1 MDTTQSHDNTASA
14 ALYRLVCSDID
25 GTLLNKDRDLSD
37 ATVRAIRALD
47 EKGVPFVMIS
57 ARMPSAMRPFLAK
70 AGINRPIVCFN
81 GAYIES
87 EIKPDGRPRV
97 LRTRTMNYE
106 AFLNMLHLLQDYP
119 VHVSAFYKDSWYANG
134 MDRWTEREIH
144 NTRVRPQIVPTNDM
158 LYRFSCEGQSAHKVL
173 VMGEKDTI
181 EQVYHRL
188 ASLFGD
194 HVDIYR
200 SKDTYLEINA
210 KAISKEKSLAVIARY
225 FDIQA
230 DRIVAFGD
238 NYNDIGMLSSAGLGV
253 AVGNAK
259 EVVKAAADRV
269 TDENIFD
276 GVAKCLEFIFEL

>member
-230 DRIVAFGD
+230 ERIVAFGD

-276 GVAKCLEFIFEL
+276 GVAKCLEFIFDL

>member
-1 MDTTQSHDNTASA
+1 MNTSLPHDNTASVA
-14 ALYRLVCSDID
+14 SYRLVCSDID
-25 GTLLNKDRDLSD
+25 GTLLDKNRDLSD
-37 ATVRAIRALD
+37 ATVQAIRALD
-47 EKGVPFVMIS
+47 EKDIPFVMIS
-57 ARMPSAMRPFLAK
+57 ARMPSAMRPFLLK

-106 AFLNMLHLLQDYP
+106 ALLDMLYLLRDYP
-119 VHVSAFYKDSWYANG
+119 VHVSAFYKDTWYANG
-134 MDRWTEREIH
+134 MDRWTEREIR
-144 NTRVRPQIVPTNDM
+144 NTRVQPQIVPTNDM

-173 VMGEKDTI
+173 IMGEKDTI

-210 KAISKEKSLAVIARY
+210 KAISKEKSLAVLTRY
-225 FDIQA
+225 FGLQA
-230 DRIVAFGD
+230 GQIVAFGD

-269 TDENIFD
+269 TDENILD
-276 GVAKCLEFIFEL
+276 GVAKCLEFIFDL

>member
-230 DRIVAFGD
+230 GRIVAFGD

-276 GVAKCLEFIFEL
+276 GVAKCLEFIFDL

>member
-188 ASLFGD
+188 ASLIGD

>member
-25 GTLLNKDRDLSD
+25 GTLLNRDRDLSD

>member
-25 GTLLNKDRDLSD
+25 GTLLSKDRDLSD

-276 GVAKCLEFIFEL
+276 GVAKCLEFIFDL

>member
-230 DRIVAFGD
+230 ERIVAFGD

>member
-1 MDTTQSHDNTASA
+1 MNTTTQKDPSD
-14 ALYRLVCSDID
+14 YRLVCSDID
-25 GTLLNKDRDLSD
+25 GTLLDSERDLSQ
-37 ATVRAIRALD
+37 ATVRAIRSLD
-47 EKGVPFVMIS
+47 EKGIPFVMIS

-106 AFLNMLHLLQDYP
+106 AFLSMLHLLKNYP
-119 VHVSAFYKDSWYANG
+119 VHVSAFHKDSWYANG
-134 MDRWTEREIH
+134 MDRWTEREIN
-144 NTRVRPQIVPTNDM
+144 NTRVRPDIVPTDDM
-158 LYRFSCEGQSAHKVL
+158 LYRFSCEGLSAHKVL
-173 VMGEKDTI
+173 IMGEKDTI
-181 EQVYHRL
+181 EELFHRL
-188 ASLFGD
+188 SSLFSD

-210 KAISKEKSLAVIARY
+210 KAISKEKSLAVLTRY
-225 FDIQA
+225 FGLQTGQ
-230 DRIVAFGD
+230 IVAFGD

-259 EVVKAAADRV
+259 DVVKAAADRT
-269 TDENIFD
+269 TDKNISD
-276 GVAKCLEFIFEL
+276 GVAKCLEFIFDL

>member
-37 ATVRAIRALD
+37 TTVRAIRALD

>member
-1 MDTTQSHDNTASA
+1 MEKETMKPP
-14 ALYRLVCSDID
+14 YRLVCSDID
-25 GTLLNKDRDLSD
+25 GTLLDRDRDLSC
-37 ATVRAIRALD
+37 ATARAIQALD

-57 ARMPSAMRPFLAK
+57 ARMPAAMRPFLAK

-106 AFLNMLHLLQDYP
+106 AFLRMLELLKGYP
-119 VHVSAFYKDSWYANG
+119 AHVSAFYKNAWYANR
-134 MDRWTEREIH
+134 MDQWTRREIN
-144 NTRVRPQIVPTNDM
+144 NTRVHPEIVPTDDM
-158 LYRFSCEGQSAHKVL
+158 LYRFSCEGMSAHKVL
-173 VMGEKDTI
+173 VMGEKDTV
-181 EQVYHRL
+181 EELYHRL
-188 ASLFGD
+188 SSLFGD

-210 KAISKEKSLAVIARY
+210 KAISKEKSLAVLADY
-225 FDIQA
+225 FGVQTGQ
-230 DRIVAFGD
+230 IVAFGD

-259 EVVKAAADRV
+259 EVVKTAADRV

-276 GVAKCLEFIFEL
+276 GVAKCLKIIFDI

>member
-276 GVAKCLEFIFEL
+276 GVAKCLEFIFDL

>member
-1 MDTTQSHDNTASA
+1 MSKEISSPSS
-14 ALYRLVCSDID
+14 LPYRLACSDID
-25 GTLLNKDRDLSD
+25 GTLLNRERDLSD
-37 ATVRAIRALD
+37 CTVQTLRCLD
-47 EKGVPFVMIS
+47 EKGIPFVMIS

-106 AFLNMLHLLQDYP
+106 VFLQMLTLLRRYP
-119 VHVSAFYKDSWYANG
+119 VHVSAFYKDTWYANG

-144 NTRVRPQIVPTNDM
+144 NTRVHPEILPTDRM
-158 LYRFSCEGQSAHKVL
+158 LYRFSCEGMSAHKVL
-173 VMGEKDTI
+173 VMGEKEAI
-181 EQVYHRL
+181 EELYFL
-188 ASLFGD
+188 LSSLYGD

-210 KAISKEKSLAVIARY
+210 KAISKEKSLAVLAAY
-225 FDIQA
+225 FGLTIGQ
-230 DRIVAFGD
+230 IVAFGD
-238 NYNDIGMLSSAGLGV
+238 SYNDIGMLSSAGLGV

-259 EVVKAAADRV
+259 EVVKTAADRV
-269 TDENIFD
+269 TDENISD
-276 GVAKCLEFIFEL
+276 GVAKCLKIIFDI